1 MLETEPQIEKAYV
14 QTGRV
19 KLMFRHLLD
28 YGAPSLLASQAAECA
43 GDQGKFWAM
52 HELLYQRQDVTY
64 SGSVA
69 VFRKWAKE
77 DLKIDD
83 AAFAACMN
91 ANTYKAKIER
101 MAATARGSDGVRVR
115 PTYDING
122 RRILGAQPFAEF
134 QKVIDAV
141 K

>member
-1 MLETEPQIEKAYV
+1 MLETEPKIEKMYV

-19 KLMFRHLLD
+19 KIMFRHLLD
-28 YGAPSLLASQAAECA
+28 YGAPALLASQAAECA

-64 SGSVA
+64 SGTVA
-69 VFRKWAKE
+69 IFQKWAKD

-83 AAFAACMN
+83 AAFAACMD
-91 ANTYKAKIER
+91 ANTYKVKIEQ
-101 MAATARGSDGVRVR
+101 MAAAAHAADGVRVR
-115 PTYDING
+115 PTFDING
-122 RRILGAQPFAEF
+122 QRLLGALPFADF
-134 QKVIDAV
+134 QRAIDAA